1 MPHPTLRRKRV
12 PGAERRRLLLDAAG
26 HVFAA
31 RGYQAAGV
39 DSIARAAGVTVPVV
53 YDHFSSKADL
63 YAELVRVHY
72 AGLREVWFR
81 HAATGEPVAAWLD
94 AAIDD
99 WFGYVE
105 DHPFAGR
112 MLFHEATGDPVA
124 SVAHR
129 EIQDASRAEVTEL
142 LRYQAALSGTELGDD
157 IAVALVWETLRAVL
171 QGLAVWWQGRPEV
184 PRARVVDAAMNA
196 IWVGLERV
204 VSGDRWT
211 PELP

>member
-1 MPHPTLRRKRV
+1 MPNTTLPRKRL
-12 PGAERRRLLLDAAG
+12 PRAERRRLLLDAAG
-26 HVFAA
+26 RVFAE
-31 RGYQAAGV
+31 RGYEAAGV

-81 HAATGEPVAAWLD
+81 HASTGNPVAAWLD

-99 WFGYVE
+99 WFAYVE
-105 DHPFAGR
+105 VNPFAGR

-124 SVAHR
+124 SAVHR
-129 EIQDASRAEVTEL
+129 KIQDASRAEVTEL
-142 LRYQAALSGTELGDD
+142 LRYQAELSGTELGDD
-157 IAVALVWETLRAVL
+157 IAVALAWETLRAVL
-171 QGLAVWWQGRPEV
+171 QGLAVWWRERPEV
-184 PRARVVDAAMNA
+184 PRARLVDAAMNA

-204 VSGDRWT
+204 VDGDRWRGDE
-211 PELP
+211 P